1 MDIVETALD
10 EVLSKYASEE
20 RKTHGSGQRVVIQNR
35 YAVMEYNSLEE
46 AAYWLSKIGVMTE
59 AEIKKKLS
67 DREAYINGYSVTY
80 PED

>member
-20 RKTHGSGQRVVIQNR
+20 RKAYRKGQKVRVQNR

-46 AAYWLSKIGVMTE
+46 AAYWLSKIGVLTE
-59 AEIKKKLS
+59 EEIKKKLS
-67 DREAYINGYSVTY
+67 GREAYINGYSVTY